1 MHNHGPEDKT
11 FQAPHQVLDAVK
23 DLDPLVG
30 LCIDIGHSIRAGS
43 DVVEAIALAGP
54 RLLDIH
60 MKDLR
65 KADDKQSQCDVGKGV
80 VPVPEIFKQLKK
92 MNYPGYVNLEYEI
105 NSDNPTPGMMASLGF
120 MHGVLAGLASAQVH
134 TQGAVPASEVAI

>member
-11 FQAPHQVLDAVK
+11 FQAPLQVLDAVK

-65 KADDKQSQCDVGKGV
+65 KADDKQSQCDVGKGA